1 MRFSWE
7 RIKILVFVKFGD
19 TGVDRFRAFCCSV
32 SMKSIHNLIIY
43 QILKRVFNN
52 GADDVGFEDES
63 ENVYEED
70 FDVEEERTEISVS
83 RYDIPDVFTQK
94 GSQGK

>member
-1 MRFSWE
+1 MIRQTDPTSCAGFVIE
-7 RIKILVFVKFGD
+7 VTITIKTL
-19 TGVDRFRAFCCSV
+19 AHCS
-32 SMKSIHNLIIY
+32 
-43 QILKRVFNN
+43 
-52 GADDVGFEDES
+52 DDIGLEDES

-94 GSQGK
+94 GSQGIRGFVRLSVGPSVGQ